1 MKLCMNT
8 HYTMNKN
15 NKNQKRIEL
24 QLTNVSAGELK
35 RVSSTLEKNLN
46 IDEYVFKAVTKSV
59 IVNKPDIL
67 ESVKRLIKSVDEKIL
82 IVEKEV
88 KNMNRYIF
96 YLENL
101 DCANCAMKVER
112 LCAKA
117 IECEKVIVDFA
128 TLKIVIETSKKYSEL
143 ELQLKI
149 QECAEMV
156 DPRIDTKKTLKET
169 KQETFKINKKDKI
182 NFIIGF
188 SIFLIIFIAKTI
200 IINGFNIED
209 TWVTILIYCGYV
221 PAYLL
226 LAKDVLY
233 GAYINLKNARF
244 FDEKFLMTLATIMA
258 LCVGYYD
265 EALILIVFFR
275 IGDLCQQVAVNYSRK
290 SIAGL
295 ASIQTDTAIVEI
307 NGQRVEME
315 AEGVVVGDILFISSG
330 QKIALDGIVVE
341 GSALLDAQAITGES
355 KSVEVGV
362 NDEVLSGSIV
372 IDGAIKLKVTK
383 SYENSMAAKI
393 LEVVNNASS
402 LKSKSETI
410 IAKFAKFYTPIVV
423 LLAFIIAV
431 FLPLVNHEAYTLD
444 WQGYR
449 ESLRVAM
456 IFLVVS
462 CPCALVI
469 SIPLGFFGGIGCA
482 SKKGILIKGSN
493 YLEAINDAK
502 IIIFDKT
509 GTLTKGTFSV
519 TEVKSVSDFSDD
531 EILTYAAMAETTS
544 NHVIAQSILKAYG
557 KPIDSSLVTPIN
569 LVDKRGIL
577 AKVNE
582 KLVALGRR
590 KFIENLKIKIPT
602 DIFPKEVALENV
614 MLVAI
619 NDKIAGYIIIEDEI
633 REESY
638 EVISQLNKKGIKTI
652 MITGDGEKTAREV
665 SRKLSINEFYSDVN
679 PLQKVDI
686 LLDIK
691 KKHPNNKIMFV
702 GDGLNDAPVI
712 SVADIGVAIGGFGG
726 EATMQIADV
735 VLMNEDIKK
744 VITSIDIAKKTKKI
758 LIQNIIFALVIK
770 IIFLVVAPMNII
782 NNILIYGAIFA
793 DVGVSLLAV
802 LNSLRTMRL
811 KK

>member
-1 MKLCMNT
+1 
-8 HYTMNKN
+8 
-15 NKNQKRIEL
+15 
-24 QLTNVSAGELK
+24 
-35 RVSSTLEKNLN
+35 
-46 IDEYVFKAVTKSV
+46 
-59 IVNKPDIL
+59 
-67 ESVKRLIKSVDEKIL
+67 
-82 IVEKEV
+82 
-88 KNMNRYIF
+88 
-96 YLENL
+96 
-101 DCANCAMKVER
+101 
-112 LCAKA
+112 
-117 IECEKVIVDFA
+117 
-128 TLKIVIETSKKYSEL
+128 
-143 ELQLKI
+143 
-149 QECAEMV
+149 
-156 DPRIDTKKTLKET
+156 
-169 KQETFKINKKDKI
+169 
-182 NFIIGF
+182 
-188 SIFLIIFIAKTI
+188 
-200 IINGFNIED
+200 
-209 TWVTILIYCGYV
+209 
-221 PAYLL
+221 
-226 LAKDVLY
+226 
-233 GAYINLKNARF
+233 
-244 FDEKFLMTLATIMA
+244 MTLATIMA

-744 VITSIDIAKKTKKI
+744 VITSMDIAKKTKKI